1 MIEVVDPPS
10 RLRFSQ
16 PLMEMYQDRKR
27 VFVDQLGWNLPASG
41 SWLEVDEFDNDFAV
55 YLLARS
61 PEDGSH
67 LGSVRL
73 LPTTQ
78 PHMLTNLFAELCPA
92 GAPTGPDCWEVSRL
106 VTNPRT
112 VRGGTCVKVHRML
125 ASALL
130 DFAQQNGVR
139 RYTLVI
145 EFSRLPALLAV
156 GWSITPISMPTLLH
170 GSTVQALQINVEP
183 ATMAKPRARAS
194 AMKDVRHADPA
205 QVSAAA

>member
-78 PHMLTNLFAELCPA
+78 PHMLTKLFAELCPD
-92 GAPTGPDCWEVSRL
+92 GAPTGSDCWEISRL

-125 ASALL
+125 ACALL

-156 GWSITPISMPTLLH
+156 GWSITPISVPTLLH

-183 ATMAKPRARAS
+183 ATMAKPRGRAS
-194 AMKDVRHADPA
+194 AMNDVRHADPA
-205 QVSAAA
+205 HVSAAA